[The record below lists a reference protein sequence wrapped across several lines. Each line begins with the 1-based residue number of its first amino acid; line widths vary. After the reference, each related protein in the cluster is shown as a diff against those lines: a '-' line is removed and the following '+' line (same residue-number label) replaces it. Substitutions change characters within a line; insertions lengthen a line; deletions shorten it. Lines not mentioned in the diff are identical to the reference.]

1 MFNTKDIKKLWLFI
15 DEGRMLM
22 YLKKSKRKNGRI
34 YLSIADGYY
43 DPQKRHTRTKNIEK
57 IGYVDDFLDQYDDP
71 IAHFEEI
78 VAGKNAEKKLEK
90 QALKITIDTEKTF
103 DGNDGK
109 NIGYSV
115 LSCIYHELEIDKFF
129 ANRQRSISAEY
140 NMNSMMRLLVFSRLL
155 SPGSKKKA
163 FDEREWFFE
172 RCDFSLNDLYRS
184 LTRFSKLR
192 DALQLW
198 IHERITASCG
208 RDTSITYY
216 DVTNYYFE
224 IDKQDKLRRKGVCKE
239 HRPDPI
245 VQMGLLMD
253 NSGLPISYQLFAG
266 NNNDCT
272 TLLPVLKRI
281 RKEYGISKAVVVS
294 DKGMNTNKN
303 AYYLANSRGGYVF
316 SQSVRGGTKELKSY
330 VLDESGYEWIGTD
343 YKKKSRQ
350 FTRHAE
356 FEDDNGKT
364 VKADI
369 AEKQVAFYSRD
380 YDRKAKAD
388 RAAAVRKAE
397 MLVKN
402 PDKFNKYNSHGAA
415 KYIAHIEFDKKT
427 GEIIKTK
434 SILEFNNKVLAEEEK
449 YDGYYVLVTSKYT
462 ASDDWIISTYKELWR
477 IEETF
482 KVTKS
487 ELEARPVYV
496 SREDHIEAHFLTC
509 FISLVII
516 RLLQKKVGN
525 KYSAEQILHGL
536 SKTCC
541 TKFECNYFISTYNDD
556 VVKEI
561 GDAFG
566 IDFKKK
572 YRTLAEIK
580 NIIAKTKIK

>member
-1 MFNTKDIKKLWLFI
+1 
-15 DEGRMLM
+15 M

-43 DPQKRHTRTKNIEK
+43 DPKKGYSRTKNIEK
-57 IGYVDDFLDQYDDP
+57 IGYVDTFLNQYEDP
-71 IAHFEEI
+71 ITHFEEV
-78 VAGKNAEKKLEK
+78 VARMNAEKKTEK
-90 QALKITIDTEKTF
+90 QRISITIDPNATF
-103 DGNDGK
+103 DDNDGK
-109 NIGYSV
+109 NIGYAA
-115 LSCIYHELEIDKFF
+115 LSCIYHELEINKFF
-129 ANRQRSISAEY
+129 AYRQHGISTEY
-140 NMNSMMRLLVFSRLL
+140 NMNAIMRLMVFSRLL

-163 FDEREWFFE
+163 FEEREWFFE
-172 RCDFSLNDLYRS
+172 RCDFTLDDMYRS
-184 LTRFSKLR
+184 LTRFSKFR
-192 DALQLW
+192 EALQLW
-198 IHERITASCG
+198 IHERITASYG

-224 IDKQDKLRRKGVCKE
+224 IDQQDRMRRKGVCKE
-239 HRPDPI
+239 HRPNPI
-245 VQMGLLMD
+245 VQMGLFMD
-253 NSGLPISYQLFAG
+253 NSGLPVAYQLFPG

-281 RKEYGISKAVVVS
+281 RQEFGVGKAVVVS
-294 DKGMNTNKN
+294 DKGMNTHKN

-316 SQSVRGGTKELKSY
+316 SQSVRGGTKELKAY
-330 VLDESGYEWIGTD
+330 VLKEAGYEQIGND

-350 FTRHAE
+350 FTRKAE
-356 FEDDNGKT
+356 FEDDNGNT

-369 AEKQVAFYSRD
+369 AEKQVVFYSRD

-388 RAAAVRKAE
+388 RAAAVCKAE

-402 PDKFNKYNSHGAA
+402 PDKFNMYNSHGAS
-415 KYIAHIEFDKKT
+415 KYIRHIEFDEET

-434 SILEFNNKVLAEEEK
+434 SILEFDKEALAEEEK
-449 YDGYYVLVTSKYT
+449 YDGYYVIVTSRYDAT
-462 ASDDWIISTYKELWR
+462 DDWVIDTYKQLWR

-509 FISLVII
+509 FLALVIV
-516 RLLQKKVGN
+516 RLLQKKVDN

-541 TKFECNYFISTYNDD
+541 TSLEGNHFVSCYNDD

-561 GDAFG
+561 GDVLG
-566 IDFKKK
+566 IDFRKK

-580 NIIAKTKIK
+580 NIIAKAKIK

>member
-1 MFNTKDIKKLWLFI
+1 
-15 DEGRMLM
+15 M
-22 YLKKSKRKNGRI
+22 YLKKSHRENGRI

-43 DPQKRHTRTKNIEK
+43 DPKKGHSRTKTIEK
-57 IGYVDDFLDQYDDP
+57 IGYADAFLDQYTDP
-71 IAHFEEI
+71 VAHFEEV
-78 VAGKNAEKKLEK
+78 VARMNAEKKAEK
-90 QALKITIDTEKTF
+90 QKLSIIIDPDETF
-103 DGNDGK
+103 DGDNGK
-109 NIGYSV
+109 NIGYAA
-115 LSCIYHELEIDKFF
+115 LSCIYHELEINKFF
-129 ANRQRSISAEY
+129 AYRQHGINTEY
-140 NMNSMMRLLVFSRLL
+140 NLNAIMRLMVFKRLL

-163 FDEREWFFE
+163 FEERDWFFE
-172 RCDFSLNDLYRS
+172 RCDFTLDDMYRS

-192 DALQLW
+192 EALQVW
-198 IHERITASCG
+198 IHERITACYG

-224 IDKQDKLRRKGVCKE
+224 IDKQDRMRRKGVCKE
-239 HRPDPI
+239 HRPNPI
-245 VQMGLLMD
+245 VQMGLFMD
-253 NSGLPISYQLFAG
+253 NSGLPVAYQLFPG

-281 RKEYGISKAVVVS
+281 RQEFGVGKAVVVS
-294 DKGMNTNKN
+294 DKGMNSHKN

-316 SQSVRGGTKELKSY
+316 SQSVRGGTKELKAY
-330 VLDESGYEWIGTD
+330 VLKEAGYEHIGND

-350 FTRHAE
+350 FTRKAE
-356 FEDDNGKT
+356 FEDDNGNT

-369 AEKQVAFYSRD
+369 AEKQVVFYSRD
-380 YDRKAKAD
+380 YDMKAKAD

-397 MLVKN
+397 MLIKS
-402 PDKFNKYNSHGAA
+402 PDKFNMYNSHGAA
-415 KYIAHIEFDKKT
+415 KYIKHIEFDEET

-434 SILEFNNKVLAEEEK
+434 SILQFDKEVLAEEEK
-449 YDGYYVLVTSKYT
+449 YDGYYVIVTSRYDAT
-462 ASDDWIISTYKELWR
+462 DEWVIDTYKELWR

-509 FISLVII
+509 FLALVIV
-516 RLLQKKVGN
+516 RLLQKKVNN

-541 TKFECNYFISTYNDD
+541 TNVEGNLFVSSYNDD
-556 VVKEI
+556 AVKEI
-561 GDAFG
+561 GDALG
-566 IDFKKK
+566 IDFRKK

>member
-1 MFNTKDIKKLWLFI
+1 
-15 DEGRMLM
+15 M

-43 DPQKRHTRTKNIEK
+43 DPKKGYSRTKNIEK
-57 IGYVDDFLDQYDDP
+57 IGYADAFTEQYADP
-71 IAHFEEI
+71 IAHFEEV
-78 VAGKNAEKKLEK
+78 VARMNAEKKAEK
-90 QALKITIDTEKTF
+90 QKITITIDPDETF

-109 NIGYSV
+109 NIGYAA
-115 LSCIYHELEIDKFF
+115 LSCIYHELEINKFF
-129 ANRQRSISAEY
+129 AYRQHGISSEY
-140 NMNSMMRLLVFSRLL
+140 NLNAIMRLLVFTRLL

-172 RCDFSLNDLYRS
+172 RCDFTLDDMYRS
-184 LTRFSKLR
+184 LTRFNKFR
-192 DALQLW
+192 EALQVW
-198 IHERITASCG
+198 IHEHITANIG

-224 IDKQDKLRRKGVCKE
+224 IDKQDTLRRKGVCKE
-239 HRPDPI
+239 HRPNPI
-245 VQMGLLMD
+245 VQMGLFMD
-253 NSGLPISYQLFAG
+253 NSGLPIAYQLFAG

-281 RKEYGISKAVVVS
+281 RKEFGVGKAVVVS
-294 DKGMNTNKN
+294 DKGMNTHKN

-316 SQSVRGGTKELKSY
+316 SQSVRGGTKELKTY
-330 VLDESGYEWIGTD
+330 VLRDSGYEWIGND

-356 FEDDNGKT
+356 FEDDNGNT

-369 AEKQVAFYSRD
+369 AEKQVIFYSRD
-380 YDRKAKAD
+380 YDKKAKAD

-402 PDKFNKYNSHGAA
+402 PDKFNKYNTHGAA
-415 KYIAHIEFDKKT
+415 KYIKHLEFDENT
-427 GEIIKTK
+427 GKIIKTK
-434 SILEFNNKVLAEEEK
+434 STLEFDKAALAEDEK
-449 YDGYYVLVTSKYT
+449 YDGYYAIVTSRHDAT
-462 ASDDWIISTYKELWR
+462 DEWVIDTYKELWK

-509 FISLVII
+509 FLALVIV
-516 RLLQKKVGN
+516 RLLQKKVDN
-525 KYSAEQILHGL
+525 KYSAERILHGL

-541 TKFECNYFISTYNDD
+541 TKLEGNNYASSYNDD

-561 GDAFG
+561 GDLLG
-566 IDFKKK
+566 IDFRKK